1 MKLKMPTVT
10 CRTPDAKLRA
20 DALVV
25 PVVVKNGKPQMPT
38 NLKYGTEITARLAEL
53 QAAYHGVA
61 TAGAIDSQVLP
72 AQARFKRLVL
82 LCIAEK
88 GKLTTTSIRNAA
100 GQLVTWTRQNAVSQI
115 AIHATEMAE
124 PAEAGV
130 SGVGQLAEGIL
141 LASFKYGPDH
151 SEPGKPNQDL
161 TRVAIL
167 TDGRKLKKAKAEMA
181 GGAALAEGAN
191 LARYLGH
198 EPPNVIH
205 PESLAT
211 RCRALARQYNL
222 KIRIIDDKQMRR
234 DKMGAFLAVGQGS
247 ASKPRM
253 IILEHSGGAAAA
265 KQKPIVIVGK
275 AVTLDTGGYS
285 LKPGASI
292 PDMKYDKQGGMAV
305 IGTMAAASRLKI
317 KRRIVGIV
325 GAAENMISGDAYRPG
340 DIITAYNGKQI
351 EVLNTDAEGRL
362 VLADC
367 LHYAEKTYKPT
378 AMIDLATLTGAV
390 EVALGHHC
398 AGLMATN
405 DELADALLESGCRT
419 DERLWRLPLWPEYR
433 EQIQS
438 IDADIKNIGGRP
450 GGSITAGMFLKEFVT
465 DKTPWAHLDIAG
477 TATVSKPT
485 ATCPIGATGFG
496 VRLLIDYLQ
505 R

>member
-1 MKLKMPTVT
+1 MKLKMPNLT

-20 DALVV
+20 DALVL
-25 PVVVKNGKPQMPT
+25 PIVVKSGKPQVPGG
-38 NLKYGTEITARLAEL
+38 LSYGADVDERLAEL
-53 QAAYHGVA
+53 KAAYHGVA

-72 AQARFKRLVL
+72 GKARFKRLVL
-82 LCIAEK
+82 LCVSDK
-88 GKLTTTSIRNAA
+88 GELTTHSIRNAA
-100 GQLVTWTRQNAVSQI
+100 GTLVSWCRTNAVAQI
-115 AIHATEMAE
+115 AIHATDM
-124 PAEAGV
+124 PAPTDSDEA
-130 SGVGQLAEGIL
+130 GVGQLAEGIL

-151 SEPGKPNQDL
+151 SEPGKPDQDL
-161 TRVAIL
+161 DRVTIAI
-167 TDGRKLKKAKAEMA
+167 DGRKLKKAKAEA
-181 GGAALAEGAN
+181 AHGEALAEGAN
-191 LARYLGH
+191 IARFLGH

-211 RCRALARQYNL
+211 RCRALAKQYNL
-222 KIRIIDDKQMRR
+222 KIRIIDDKQMQR
-234 DKMGAFLAVGQGS
+234 DKMGAFLAVGKGS

-253 IILEHSGGAAAA
+253 IILEHTGGAAAA
-265 KQKPIVIVGK
+265 KQKPVVLVGK

-305 IGTMAAASRLKI
+305 IGTLLAASRLKL
-317 KRRIVGIV
+317 KRRIIGIV

-367 LHYAEKTYKPT
+367 LHYGEKTYKPA

-398 AGLMATN
+398 AGLMST
-405 DELADALLESGCRT
+405 DDGLANALLDSGCRT
-419 DERLWRLPLWPEYR
+419 HERLWRLPLWPEYR
-433 EQIQS
+433 EQLQS

-477 TATVSKPT
+477 TATISKPT
-485 ATCPIGATGFG
+485 PICPIGATGFG
-496 VRLLIDYLQ
+496 VRLLIDYLS